1 MNKKIIIYTTPTC
14 VYCKMAKEWF
24 NQNKIEFVE
33 YDVLSDAEKRME
45 MIEKTG
51 QMGVP
56 VIMIGDEIIV
66 GFDRRRIE
74 ELIKK

>member
-1 MNKKIIIYTTPTC
+1 
-14 VYCKMAKEWF
+14 MAKEWF